1 MSYTPSQIVLYW
13 LESPKNGCGENV
25 RARVV
30 PTAGM
35 VLTSRRPVAPVE
47 YWRLPASERRWRKL
61 VRCSSWS
68 KSQAAATEVMATTD
82 DTGGSEDGSYS
93 HLERLYRLA
102 GFRLVPVHAF
112 FYIGWRVRMRT
123 FGAAFCRQCELF
135 KRATVSHRSCG
146 SSDCS
151 CGTSSGYYQ
160 HMGEEPT
167 CADYNLCTGSY
178 ELMERCAH

>member
-1 MSYTPSQIVLYW
+1 VRYTPSQIVLYW

-82 DTGGSEDGSYS
+82 DTGGSED
-93 HLERLYRLA
+93 
-102 GFRLVPVHAF
+102 
-112 FYIGWRVRMRT
+112 VRMRT